1 MVEYTKLIEFTDEGL
16 RTSTK
21 PEILNVLT
29 NMTVE
34 AFGADFVVD
43 EGSAWY
49 IFLDSLSNSLDNV
62 CTAARELYNA
72 QGIINA
78 NGSNLDNIVSLAGIY
93 RKKGEADEQLRN
105 RAIKSIYSTATSV
118 AESLESTLLQL
129 DYIEFAKVI
138 DNPQDEDMTVGEV
151 TIAKHNIWVL
161 VKVKK
166 DKSID
171 PNNTEGAKREK
182 EIAEKILH
190 YKSLGSGTMKSDTK
204 GGPAHNPTVTIDGIN
219 YEIKFNE
226 TGTKNIYVTAEIK
239 TEITDT
245 EEQDKLKDTLQ
256 KAIVDYI
263 NSLQI
268 GQDVLMSR
276 VVSAISSKNTYTDF
290 GFDVA
295 AIKIGITPQPYKT
308 MVSVY
313 PYEQAVTESSFI
325 NIIIS
330 TDTTN
335 TPTYTSTEIPV
346 YIKVNLSIDDNVV
359 KDDVT
364 KNKIIESVTNAITN
378 YVESLNIGQDV
389 LMSRVVSVINSTNTY
404 NDYGYDVKEINI
416 GTQENP
422 TDTMV
427 KINSNDEQ
435 AVPYK
440 KNDDGTKTST
450 ITVSIEGYDPKK
462 TPNTTK

>member
-1 MVEYTKLIEFTDEGL
+1 MADTKLIEFTKEGL
-16 RTSTK
+16 KTSTK

-118 AESLESTLLQL
+118 AESLESALLQL
-129 DYIEFAKVI
+129 DYIEFARVI
-138 DNPQDEDMTVGEV
+138 DNPQDEPIKVGDV
-151 TIAKHNIWVL
+151 TIAEHNIWVL

-166 DKSID
+166 GVSINSSD
-171 PNNTEGAKREK
+171 TEGAKREK

-190 YKSLGSGTMKSDTK
+190 YKSLGSGTMNSTTK
-204 GGPAHNPTVTIDGIN
+204 GGPAHNPQVTIDGIN

-226 TGTKNIYVTAEIK
+226 TGTKDIHVKADIK
-239 TEITDT
+239 TEITD
-245 EEQDKLKDTLQ
+245 ENEKIKLQNTLNY
-256 KAIVDYI
+256 AVVDYI

-276 VVSAISSKNTYTDF
+276 VVSAISNKNTYTDF
-290 GFDVA
+290 GFDVTD
-295 AIKIGITPQPYKT
+295 ISIGTKEQPTTK
-308 MVSVY
+308 MVPVY
-313 PYEQAVTESSFI
+313 PYEQAVTG
-325 NIIIS
+325 NHLVTIS
-330 TDTTN
+330 
-335 TPTYTSTEIPV
+335 IPE
-346 YIKVNLSIDDNVV
+346 D
-359 KDDVT
+359 
-364 KNKIIESVTNAITN
+364 
-378 YVESLNIGQDV
+378 
-389 LMSRVVSVINSTNTY
+389 
-404 NDYGYDVKEINI
+404 
-416 GTQENP
+416 
-422 TDTMV
+422 
-427 KINSNDEQ
+427 
-435 AVPYK
+435 
-440 KNDDGTKTST
+440 
-450 ITVSIEGYDPKK
+450 
-462 TPNTTK
+462 TPNTNTETGTTK

>member
-1 MVEYTKLIEFTDEGL
+1 MADNYTKLIEFTDEGL

-34 AFGADFVVD
+34 AFGADFAVD

-93 RKKGEADEQLRN
+93 RKKDEADEQLRN

-118 AESLESTLLQL
+118 AESLESALLQL
-129 DYIEFAKVI
+129 DYIEFARVI
-138 DNPQDEDMTVGEV
+138 DNPEDKVIKVGEV
-151 TIAKHNIWVL
+151 AIKPHNIWVL

-166 DKSID
+166 DISID
-171 PNNTEGAKREK
+171 PDNTEGAKREK
-182 EIAEKILH
+182 EIAEIILH
-190 YKSLGSGTMKSDTK
+190 YKSLGSGTVNYATDDINSSMYKTNHT
-204 GGPAHNPTVTIDGIN
+204 AQVTIDGIN
-219 YEIKFNE
+219 YKIDFNE
-226 TGTKNIYVTAEIK
+226 TGTKNIYVTAVIR
-239 TEITDT
+239 TEITDENEKT
-245 EEQDKLKDTLQ
+245 KLKNTLNT
-256 KAIVDYI
+256 AVVDYI

-276 VVSAISSKNTYTDF
+276 VVSVISSENTYTDY

-295 AIKIGITPQPYKT
+295 AIKIGTTPQPDET

-313 PYEQAVTESSFI
+313 LYERAVTESPFV
-325 NIIIS
+325 NITIS

-335 TPTYTSTEIPV
+335 TTQYTVTEIPV
-346 YIKVNLSIDDNVV
+346 YIKVNLSIDDSVI
-359 KDDVT
+359 KDGVT
-364 KNKIIESVTNAITN
+364 KNKIIESVTEAIKN

-389 LMSRVVSVINSTNTY
+389 LMSRIVSVINSTNKY

-422 TDTMV
+422 TGTMV
-427 KINSNDEQ
+427 KINSNEQ

-440 KNDDGTKTST
+440 KNSDGTQTST
-450 ITVSIEGYDPKK
+450 IIVSI
-462 TPNTTK
+462 

>member
-1 MVEYTKLIEFTDEGL
+1 MADTKLIEFTKEGL

-34 AFGADFVVD
+34 AFGSDFAVD

-93 RKKGEADEQLRN
+93 RKKDEADEQLRN

-118 AESLESTLLQL
+118 AESLESALLQL

-161 VKVKK
+161 VKVKDGVSI
-166 DKSID
+166 DKSDI
-171 PNNTEGAKREK
+171 EGAKREK
-182 EIAEKILH
+182 EIAEIILH
-190 YKSLGSGTMKSDTK
+190 YKSLGSGTMNANK
-204 GGPAHNPTVTIDGIN
+204 GGTAHNSTVTIDGIN

-226 TGTKNIYVTAEIK
+226 TGTKNIYVKVGIK
-239 TEITDT
+239 LENIK
-245 EEQDKLKDTLQ
+245 DKTTIESKV
-256 KAIVDYI
+256 KEAVVDYI
-263 NSLQI
+263 NSLEI

-276 VVSAISSKNTYTDF
+276 VVSAISSKNTSTDY
-290 GFDVA
+290 GFDVSS
-295 AIKIGITPQPYKT
+295 ITIGTTEDSTTT

-313 PYEQAVTESSFI
+313 QYEQAKTKSDFVTV
-325 NIIIS
+325 
-330 TDTTN
+330 
-335 TPTYTSTEIPV
+335 TSV
-346 YIKVNLSIDDNVV
+346 
-359 KDDVT
+359 
-364 KNKIIESVTNAITN
+364 
-378 YVESLNIGQDV
+378 
-389 LMSRVVSVINSTNTY
+389 
-404 NDYGYDVKEINI
+404 
-416 GTQENP
+416 
-422 TDTMV
+422 
-427 KINSNDEQ
+427 
-435 AVPYK
+435 
-440 KNDDGTKTST
+440 
-450 ITVSIEGYDPKK
+450 
-462 TPNTTK
+462 

>member
-1 MVEYTKLIEFTDEGL
+1 MAEYTKLMEFTDEGL

-34 AFGADFVVD
+34 AFGADFAVD

-93 RKKGEADEQLRN
+93 RKKDEADEQLRN
-105 RAIKSIYSTATSV
+105 RAIKSVYSTATSV
-118 AESLESTLLQL
+118 AESLESALLQL
-129 DYIEFAKVI
+129 DYIDFARVI
-138 DNPQDEDMTVGEV
+138 DNPEDKAIKVGEV
-151 TIAKHNIWVL
+151 AIKPHNIWVL
-161 VKVKK
+161 VKVK
-166 DKSID
+166 DSKSID
-171 PNNTEGAKREK
+171 PNDTTTGGAKREK

-190 YKSLGSGTMKSDTK
+190 YKSLGSGTINYATDDINSSMYKTDHT
-204 GGPAHNPTVTIDGIN
+204 AQVTIDGIN

-226 TGTKNIYVTAEIK
+226 TGTKNIYVTAVIR
-239 TEITDT
+239 TEITDENEKT
-245 EEQDKLKDTLQ
+245 KLKNTLNT
-256 KAIVDYI
+256 AIVDYI

-276 VVSAISSKNTYTDF
+276 VVSVISSKNTYTDF
-290 GFDVA
+290 GFDVSS
-295 AIKIGITPQPYKT
+295 IKIGTTQQPSET

-313 PYEQAVTESSFI
+313 PYEQAVTESPFI

-335 TPTYTSTEIPV
+335 TTTYIDKEIPV
-346 YIKVNLSIDDNVV
+346 YIKVNLSIDDNVI
-359 KDDVT
+359 KDDLT
-364 KNKIIESVTNAITN
+364 KNKIINSVTEAIKN

-389 LMSRVVSVINSTNTY
+389 LMSRVVSAISSTNEY

-422 TDTMV
+422 TGTMA
-427 KINSNDEQ
+427 KINSNEQ

-440 KNDDGTKTST
+440 KNDNGTKTST
-450 ITVSIEGYDPKK
+450 ITVSI
-462 TPNTTK
+462 